1 MRKSEG
7 LTSRLRASSR
17 ALDLDCLIGRGAVRI
32 PCKYFTVGL
41 VDRTTAESGW
51 ENVASAERRVSW
63 MLQLTRAALKIA
75 RSRTDERHCEDWL
88 IC

>member
-1 MRKSEG
+1 MGKIVG

-32 PCKYFTVGL
+32 PCKYFPVGL

-63 MLQLTRAALKIA
+63 TQLTRALLKLLHLAQMDAIVK
-75 RSRTDERHCEDWL
+75 TG
-88 IC
+88 

>member
-1 MRKSEG
+1 MGRSVG

-51 ENVASAERRVSW
+51 ENVASAARRVSW
-63 MLQLTRAALKIA
+63 TQLTRATLQSLDLAELNAIVK
-75 RSRTDERHCEDWL
+75 TG
-88 IC
+88 